1 MNTPSLPPGV
11 LAYLRETYDPLA
23 ILLYGSYADGTRG
36 PSSDLDALVLTS
48 DGPAHRDVSVVDG
61 VQLDVFI
68 YPRSHFGA
76 DFDPGELPQLAGAV
90 VLLDRDGLG
99 LALKERAADWL
110 ARRPVKSLDELRV
123 QTAWCRKMLR
133 RTQRGDAE
141 GLFRLH
147 WLLTDSLEI
156 CCDLLGRPYQGPK
169 KSLRWLAEARP
180 EGYAFYTA
188 ALASPSPAALERWV
202 SWLEAALEERKT

>member
-1 MNTPSLPPGV
+1 MSIQGRV
-11 LAYLRETYDPLA
+11 Y
-23 ILLYGSYADGTRG
+23 S
-36 PSSDLDALVLTS
+36 
-48 DGPAHRDVSVVDG
+48 VSQVNGYIKD
-61 VQLDVFI
+61 
-68 YPRSHFGA
+68 
-76 DFDPGELPQLAGAV
+76 
-90 VLLDRDGLG
+90 LLDRDGLG

-180 EGYAFYTA
+180 EGYALYTA
-188 ALASPSPAALERWV
+188 ALASPGPHVLGLRLVARSMQQFGEVPVEHR
-202 SWLEAALEERKT
+202 